1 MDLRG
6 VDIDALLESLILSLL
21 GAGIGWLV
29 ALGLNGLIKEVGR
42 QESIARADRVAFDGA
57 TLAVCVG
64 MTGLVSLLPALKE
77 ASAGTGLKDL
87 PNRTGTAGR
96 ERQRTQRILVIG
108 QVALSCVLLTAAALL
123 VRSFL
128 AAQSRPLGFSVRSI
142 RR

>member
-29 ALGLNGLIKEVGR
+29 ALGLIGLIKEVGL

-64 MTGLVSLLPALKE
+64 MTGLVSLLTGLLPALKA

-87 PNRTGTAGR
+87 PNREVLQLSSRAEGR
-96 ERQRTQRILVIG
+96 GR
-108 QVALSCVLLTAAALL
+108 
-123 VRSFL
+123 
-128 AAQSRPLGFSVRSI
+128 
-142 RR
+142 

>member
-21 GAGIGWLV
+21 GAGIGRLV
-29 ALGLNGLIKEVGR
+29 ALGLIGLIKEVGL

-64 MTGLVSLLPALKE
+64 MTGLVSLLTGLLPTLKA

-108 QVALSCVLLTAAALL
+108 QLALSCVLLTAAHEFQA
-123 VRSFL
+123 SL
-128 AAQSRPLGFSVRSI
+128 A
-142 RR
+142 